1 MARWLVRFAGSVAL
15 VAGMLAL
22 PAVLSTT
29 APASADAVIDGCTI
43 VSNPTPSHFT
53 NCAGQDLSSANLSG
67 LNLSYADFSGTTF
80 AACFGDAPPNG
91 CQGAS
96 LSNSNLTDT
105 NLTGVVVAYAI
116 AIICLPPL
124 SGCSNSAAASF
135 SGANLS
141 GANMSN
147 SAYGAAN
154 FSDANFTGANLSG
167 ADFDVAPTSLGPFPA
182 GAILTGANFTNTILV
197 PPNQIETATSQSGAV
212 ATWSTPAGLPGATPG
227 ACTPASGSTFPLF
240 SNTVTCQVTDANGD
254 VATGTF
260 QVNVAPTTQYFTRML
275 LPSDGTTVQGF
286 QILDAAAADAPGIK
300 SVVFEVSGGTLTD
313 QVIATATP
321 TLFGWA
327 ANWNP
332 LSCVGGICAPNG
344 TYSLQSVATD
354 AAGNTDTSTPITITL
369 NIQFPTVAMAN
380 PADGATVSGGSVSVQ
395 ASASAPAGV
404 REVGFQLTSQT
415 CVTFCFNHHF
425 IDAQNFAAGNTS
437 VTAGISWDS
446 YGYPNGTYTLDS
458 FVLDQLNQEN
468 FSAPITVTINNP
480 PPVTLI
486 PSDGATQSGTAA
498 LLDASATGPEL
509 PPYVSFD
516 ISGGTLN
523 NVEIAQATPTLYGW
537 LAHWDTTTVPNGTY
551 TLESLAWYYSGAI
564 GLIDY
569 SVPSAPI
576 TITVENPPPS
586 TQVGLPA
593 DGATVSGSQFLDAAA
608 SPGVT
613 QVQYELS
620 GGPNNLVDQVISGS
634 MRTYIGWLGGWN
646 TTSVPDG
653 TYTLN
658 SVASY
663 AGGVAGTSP
672 PVTIT
677 VAN

>member
-1 MARWLVRFAGSVAL
+1 L
-15 VAGMLAL
+15 
-22 PAVLSTT
+22 
-29 APASADAVIDGCTI
+29 
-43 VSNPTPSHFT
+43 
-53 NCAGQDLSSANLSG
+53 DLSGANLSG
-67 LNLSYADFSGTTF
+67 LNLSFANFSGSTF
-80 AACFGDAPPNG
+80 AQCQLGVGCSAANLDDA
-91 CQGAS
+91 
-96 LSNSNLTDT
+96 NLTQA
-105 NLTGVVVAYAI
+105 NLTGISVSDATVISHDPFPVTA
-116 AIICLPPL
+116 
-124 SGCSNSAAASF
+124 SATATF

-141 GANMSN
+141 GTNMSN
-147 SAYGAAN
+147 TQYGDVNFTDANLTGADLAGAN
-154 FSDANFTGANLSG
+154 FDEVN
-167 ADFDVAPTSLGPFPA
+167 TSLVGEVTI
-182 GAILTGANFTNTILV
+182 GATLTGANFTNTILV
-197 PPNQIETATSQSGAV
+197 PSNQTVTATSQAGAV

-227 ACTPASGSTFPLF
+227 SCTPPSGSTFPLF
-240 SNTVTCQVTDANGD
+240 SSTVTCQVTDANGD

-260 QVNVAPTTQYFTRML
+260 QVNVAPTTQFFTRVL
-275 LPSDGTTVQGF
+275 VPSDGTVVQGL

-321 TLFGWA
+321 SLFGWA

-332 LSCVGGICAPNG
+332 LSCVGGICVPNG

-354 AAGNTDTSTPITITL
+354 ANGNTDTSTPITITL
-369 NIQFPTVAMAN
+369 NIQYPVTAMVS
-380 PADGATVSGGSVSVQ
+380 PADGSTVSGASVSVQ
-395 ASASAPAGV
+395 ATASAPAGV
-404 REVGFQLTSQT
+404 REVGFEITSKG

-425 IDAQNFAAGNTS
+425 IDSQDFAAGNTS

-468 FSAPITVTINNP
+468 ISAPITVTIDNP

-486 PSDGATQSGTAA
+486 PSDGATQSGTTA

-509 PPYVSFD
+509 PPYVTFD

-523 NVEIAQATPTLYGW
+523 NVEIAQATPTLFGW

-551 TLESLAWYYSGAI
+551 TLESLGWYVSGAI
-564 GLIDY
+564 GVGEY

-576 TITVENPPPS
+576 TITVNNPPPS
-586 TQVGLPA
+586 TLVGLPA
-593 DGATVSGSQFLDAAA
+593 NGASVSGSQFLDASA

-620 GGPNNLVDQVISGS
+620 GGPNNLVDQIISGS
-634 MRTYIGWLGGWN
+634 TRTYYGWLGGWN
-646 TTSVPDG
+646 TASVPDG

-663 AGGVAGTSP
+663 AGGVTGTSP
-672 PVTIT
+672 PVTFT